1 MKVKICGLTNKEDA
15 LNAISLGA
23 DAIGFIFAKNSPRT
37 VTPEIVEGISPFL
50 PPFVSLVGVFVDQPV
65 EEVKDIMSR
74 CRLDLAQLH
83 GNESPA
89 ECMAIGRRVIKAF
102 QVSEPEDLA
111 AIAAYQGLVSAMLLD
126 TKIADLKGGTGQAFD
141 WGLAISAKEND
152 IPLILAG
159 GINSDNIKKAVKM
172 VNPYALDISSGVES
186 EPGKK
191 DYNKMQDIIALAK
204 SN

>member
-83 GNESPA
+83 GDESPA

-126 TKIADLKGGTGQAFD
+126 TKIADLKGGTGQTFD